1 MRAME
6 RFSASYLFTS
16 NIYLEL
22 FQILELI
29 PYVFRVKAKRITDA
43 HKRIRRMLIIA
54 EEPSRRLLRPAAL
67 LMRHADEFFL
77 EAE

>member
-1 MRAME
+1 
-6 RFSASYLFTS
+6 
-16 NIYLEL
+16 LEL

-67 LMRHADEFFL
+67 LMRQPTNFS
-77 EAE
+77 